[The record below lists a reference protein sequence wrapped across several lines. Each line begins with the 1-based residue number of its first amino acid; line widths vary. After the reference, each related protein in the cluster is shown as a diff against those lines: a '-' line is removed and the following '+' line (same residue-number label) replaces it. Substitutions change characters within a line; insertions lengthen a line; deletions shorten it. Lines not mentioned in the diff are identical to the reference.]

1 MFWLNF
7 QAWFC
12 SALEAGGEDGIFIK
26 DSDSR
31 RPVNISSVKKK
42 KKKKGQKKNHNC
54 FSRQTQRN
62 AHGTALSGHPPA
74 AFPQASVPRGAARPG
89 PRPGWRA
96 GVRGERPGRWG
107 ATLGSNGP
115 VPAPCPF
122 GAPCRCEHAGLSRQD
137 GLFPLRLHDVL
148 PGPLSLSVAKQCAV
162 TQTTGQEE
170 Y

>member
-31 RPVNISSVKKK
+31 RPVNISSVKKI
-42 KKKKGQKKNHNC
+42 KKKGQKKTHHNC

-74 AFPQASVPRGAARPG
+74 AFPQASVPQGAARPG
-89 PRPGWRA
+89 ARLGWRA
-96 GVRGERPGRWG
+96 GVRGEGPGRWG
-107 ATLGSNGP
+107 ATLGVTARCQLR
-115 VPAPCPF
+115 VPSVLLADVSTQDSVVRTGCFPSGFAAC
-122 GAPCRCEHAGLSRQD
+122 CRDHHHSASPNNVQ
-137 GLFPLRLHDVL
+137 
-148 PGPLSLSVAKQCAV
+148 
-162 TQTTGQEE
+162 
-170 Y
+170 